1 MSYTA
6 LARKWR
12 PKKFAELVGQEHVR
26 RALVNALETG
36 RVHHAFLFTGT
47 RGVGKTTIA
56 RIFAKCLNC
65 EIGVTP
71 EPCGVCAACKE
82 IDSGRFVDL
91 IEVDAASRT
100 KVDDTRELLDN
111 VQYAPTRGRYKV
123 YLIDEVHMLST
134 HSFNALLKTLE
145 EPPPHVK
152 FLLATTDPQKLP
164 VTVLSRCLQ
173 FNLKRM
179 PVGQI
184 AEHMKLL
191 LEKEGV
197 PFEVSGLRLVAQAA
211 DGSMRDGLSLLDQLI
226 AFGGG
231 KAGEDEARAML
242 GTISRDH
249 VERLAELL
257 GSMNVPELMKCASS
271 LEEFAPDYAQ
281 VLDELAGL
289 LVRVAMKQTVTDYEG
304 DDLYAPEL
312 LERLAKALA
321 PEDIQLF
328 YQTTITGRRDLG
340 LAPDPRTGFEMTLLR
355 MIAFRP
361 ANDAGVTQGQVSGA
375 ASGAGG
381 RGAAAAALAAAGGGS
396 ASSRSQAGG
405 AGSTASASPGSPTG
419 GAVAAARA
427 AALGGAG
434 SAGGGAGGGSPARA
448 AALAAAR
455 GGAPAAAPAG
465 SRNAPATGSGAGS
478 QRESAAMGAGTG
490 TVTGTAAGGQRDSAA
505 TGAGTGASTAAVS
518 QRDGAATGTGSGTVA
533 GSHPS
538 PEAAPPASGSQRNG
552 AVSGGVAQRTAPA
565 SGYGGQRESADAG
578 TATASQRA
586 GAASGPGGRESGGAY
601 GSTGGR
607 AGTGFS
613 AGGRS
618 SDADAEAEWLS
629 LQSGDGGSTEDE
641 AFSGASRG
649 GVVAGGTARD
659 STSVGGASAGSASGA
674 AGSGGRISSA
684 SATKLGTSP
693 ETHSAGSA
701 SGAGASVGADP
712 ADGSWVAIMNQLELG
727 GAARQLASHCVLVGK
742 EPGIVRLAIDPRVK
756 FVRTTSQEEKL
767 AQALSR
773 YYGETVRLEFSTAS
787 GESETPAQAGQ
798 RASQQEL
805 EVARQAFE
813 TDPGVK
819 GLRERFGATLLPDT
833 IRPVK

>member
-197 PFEVSGLRLVAQAA
+197 PFEASGLRLVAQAA

-257 GSMNVPELMKCASS
+257 ATLNVPELMKCASS

-289 LVRVAMKQTVTDYEG
+289 LVRVAMKQTVSDFEG

-328 YQTTITGRRDLG
+328 YQTAITGRRDLG

-361 ANDAGVTQGQVSGA
+361 ANDAGVSQGSGTGSA
-375 ASGAGG
+375 AG
-381 RGAAAAALAAAGGGS
+381 RGGAAAAAQAAAGGGANGASGGAS
-396 ASSRSQAGG
+396 AAGG
-405 AGSTASASPGSPTG
+405 
-419 GAVAAARA
+419 GAAAAARA
-427 AALGGAG
+427 AALGSAASSRAGGAPSGGVGGGASGG
-434 SAGGGAGGGSPARA
+434 SAGGVSGASGGGMSGGVAAGTGAGGGPRGANTDSSAAAGTGVGAGSGPGGAGGAAASTARA

-455 GGAPAAAPAG
+455 GGTPAAGSGGSRGAPAANG
-465 SRNAPATGSGAGS
+465 G
-478 QRESAAMGAGTG
+478 
-490 TVTGTAAGGQRDSAA
+490 AGGQREAGN
-505 TGAGTGASTAAVS
+505 TGAGL
-518 QRDGAATGTGSGTVA
+518 GTGSGISTGAGAGAGAGIAA
-533 GSHPS
+533 GSPPPS
-538 PEAAPPASGSQRNG
+538 DTAPGSGSQRSG
-552 AVSGGVAQRTAPA
+552 AVSGGVAQRTASA
-565 SGYGGQRESADAG
+565 SGYPGQRE
-578 TATASQRA
+578 
-586 GAASGPGGRESGGAY
+586 GAAAGKGASGGRP
-601 GSTGGR
+601 
-607 AGTGFS
+607 
-613 AGGRS
+613 

-629 LQSGDGGSTEDE
+629 LQNAEGDSSEDPTLTGDARGGTSVEGGPTNSGPTNGARGGGGSTGG
-641 AFSGASRG
+641 ARAGSGSTSGAG
-649 GVVAGGTARD
+649 GG
-659 STSVGGASAGSASGA
+659 SGSASGA
-674 AGSGGRISSA
+674 SSSHGASSSSGTSGGA
-684 SATKLGTSP
+684 DSP
-693 ETHSAGSA
+693 E
-701 SGAGASVGADP
+701 
-712 ADGSWVAIMNQLELG
+712 GSWASIMNQLELG
-727 GAARQLASHCVLVGK
+727 GAARQLASHCVLVGRQ
-742 EPGIVRLAIDPRVK
+742 PGIVRLAIDPRVK

-767 AQALSR
+767 AQALSHF
-773 YYGETVRLEFSTAS
+773 YGETVRLEFTTAS
-787 GESETPAQAGQ
+787 GEAVTPAQAEQ

-805 EVARQAFE
+805 EAARQAFE
-813 TDPGVK
+813 TDPGVQ
-819 GLRERFGATLLPDT
+819 GLRERFGATLLPNT